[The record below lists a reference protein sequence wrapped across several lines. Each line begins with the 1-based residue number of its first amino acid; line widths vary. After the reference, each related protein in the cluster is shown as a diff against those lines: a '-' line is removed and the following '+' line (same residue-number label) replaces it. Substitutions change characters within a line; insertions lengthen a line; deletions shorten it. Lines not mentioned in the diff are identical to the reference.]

1 MYHENKHFGF
11 INILVLLLHTFTHAN
26 FFQYMVTGR
35 RPVKP
40 CSAVLL
46 KKHCTWLEINPGIL
60 IWYLASS
67 RPHVLTHARRNTVTI
82 EIDTPS
88 STFFVFYKYKFN
100 YSTCAR
106 RARYHGCS
114 CMRNFNSLG
123 KRVFR
128 DYQIIKNMVRGTLV
142 Q

>member
-1 MYHENKHFGF
+1 MYLKFKSY
-11 INILVLLLHTFTHAN
+11 N

-67 RPHVLTHARRNTVTI
+67 RNTVTI
-82 EIDTPS
+82 VLDTPS
-88 STFFVFYKYKFN
+88 STFFVFYKFN
-100 YSTCAR
+100 YNTYVRAA

-114 CMRNFNSLG
+114 EREFSSLG
-123 KRVFR
+123 NRFSEGVRVLSKC
-128 DYQIIKNMVRGTLV
+128 YTAIRGALKIRNSERV
-142 Q
+142 